1 MYFMYLYTI
10 SHYIYF
16 RTLVHCG
23 SPKFPL
29 QLLNKYLLWVLIFV
43 QFLKCA
49 VTGQLEHLACG
60 WLVALKRAVA
70 AGVVSLG
77 LAKWQSDLL
86 SLAEFIVHFSSIEV
100 INWGVR
106 LLWRGV
112 LLPMAESVWLFVQNC
127 LDYMLLRQVKVVL
140 GVNEYETRLFL
151 IGLPIAHSWRVL
163 LGCCFVTSWQW
174 QCIVLYRYCA

>member
-1 MYFMYLYTI
+1 MYLYTI
-10 SHYIYF
+10 SHCIYF

-100 INWGVR
+100 INWGGSSSLARCPAANGWECVTVR
-106 LLWRGV
+106 SK
-112 LLPMAESVWLFVQNC
+112 LPWLYAPSPGKSGAGC
-127 LDYMLLRQVKVVL
+127 ERIR
-140 GVNEYETRLFL
+140 NE
-151 IGLPIAHSWRVL
+151 IVSHWIAHCTQLKSVTWL
-163 LGCCFVTSWQW
+163 LLCYQLAVTVHSA
-174 QCIVLYRYCA
+174 L